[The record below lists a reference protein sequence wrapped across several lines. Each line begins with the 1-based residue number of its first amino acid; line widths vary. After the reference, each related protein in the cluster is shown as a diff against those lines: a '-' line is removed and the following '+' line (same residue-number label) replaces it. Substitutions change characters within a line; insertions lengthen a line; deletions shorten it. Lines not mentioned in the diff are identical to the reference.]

1 MERIR
6 THLFPPKTFKDE
18 KKAKTWLGGSKVA
31 FENP

>member
-18 KKAKTWLGGSKVA
+18 KKGENMVRWLKSGI
-31 FENP
+31 